1 MGAKFAMSNVVD
13 IGAAG
18 ITLVIA
24 EICLAIVVARLLAKA
39 AGLSEELG
47 SLIGVGVGI
56 CGVSAII
63 GATGAIN
70 AKEEDAS
77 YAIATILIFGAIML
91 AVIP

>member
-1 MGAKFAMSNVVD
+1 M
-13 IGAAG
+13 
-18 ITLVIA
+18 IA

-39 AGLSEELG
+39 AGLSEELE
-47 SLIGVGVGI
+47 
-56 CGVSAII
+56 VSSARSAYVVSQPLS
-63 GATGAIN
+63 ATGAIN